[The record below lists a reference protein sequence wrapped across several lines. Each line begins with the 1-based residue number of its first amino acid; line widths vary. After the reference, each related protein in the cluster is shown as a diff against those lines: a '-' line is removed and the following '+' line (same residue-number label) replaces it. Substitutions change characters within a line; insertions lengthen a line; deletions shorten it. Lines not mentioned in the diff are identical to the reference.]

1 MNKNR
6 AHFLVDLLAYLAFV
20 GLAATGTLLAYRLP
34 AGSGGAAVLG
44 LTRHEWGD
52 VHFYLAAG
60 LVALMVLHVALH
72 WRWVTNTFGA
82 LLAAR
87 TPRRPG
93 AGLGGTTVL
102 LVLGVATTALLAAP
116 WILGVEGAGRGR
128 GEGEGRGAGYRGG
141 RVTGGQSE
149 ITAAGPQAAADTA
162 SVESAPKDR
171 AAGRGAA
178 TGRGAGARGSDIRG
192 SMTLAEAAATE
203 GVDFRRLVAA
213 LNLPANTPGT
223 ARLGPL
229 RQEHGFTMEDVRGA
243 VSRLRT
249 AK

>member
-6 AHFLVDLLAYLAFV
+6 VHFLVDLLAYLAFL
-20 GLAATGTLLAYRLP
+20 GLAATGLLLAYRLP

-52 VHFYLAAG
+52 VHFCLAAS
-60 LVALMVLHVALH
+60 LVALMALHVALH

-82 LLAAR
+82 LLTAR
-87 TPRRPG
+87 VPRRPG
-93 AGLGGTTVL
+93 AGLGGTTAL
-102 LVLGVATTALLAAP
+102 LVLGVATAALLAAP
-116 WILGVEGAGRGR
+116 WLLGVEGAGRGR
-128 GEGEGRGAGYRGG
+128 GAGEGRGAGYRGG
-141 RVTGGQSE
+141 RGTGAESE
-149 ITAAGPQAAADTA
+149 NAAPGHQAAADTA
-162 SVESAPKDR
+162 SVESRPEHR

-178 TGRGAGARGSDIRG
+178 TDRGAGARGSDIRG

-203 GVDFRRLVAA
+203 GVDFRQLVAA

-243 VSRLRT
+243 VSRLKT